1 MWKKY
6 SLYESLI
13 GAILIMSAALFFVDR
28 SFRNAVIVGATIVC
42 AIALRFIPKLRGY
55 QFTAW
60 IIVVV
65 ALGMF
70 YPQVLQLPQTLGIA
84 DTTLKDKWVML
95 IAIQL
100 VMFGMGTQMKL
111 HDFVEVAKQP
121 QAVMIGVLGQ
131 FTIMPLVG
139 WGLTKCFHFENPE
152 IAAGI
157 ILIGSCSAGLASNV
171 MAYIAKANLALSIS
185 MTSVTTIMAPIM
197 TPLWMKLL
205 AGELVEVKP
214 FHMMMEIVKMVIV
227 PIGAALLH
235 DYMTRASARGK
246 RVVFGLAA
254 ASAGWLVFLIC
265 GGWNWLKLNTAAE
278 MLPWIGAGGFV
289 LGAVVVGLIYHYAV
303 KVLPLLEKI
312 MPALAMFGIVYVTL
326 VTTAAGRDNLLKVG
340 GALFAAAALHNVLGY
355 VFAFYL
361 ARACKL
367 DEPSCRTV
375 AFEVG
380 LQNGGM
386 ASGIASSLG
395 KLGTMGLAA
404 AIFIPWMNISGSI
417 LANYWRKKV
426 EKAVASP
433 LGAAQ
438 SKES

>member
-1 MWKKY
+1 MNTYWQP
-6 SLYESLI
+6 LLVVATVALAI
-13 GAILIMSAALFFVDR
+13 G
-28 SFRNAVIVGATIVC
+28 
-42 AIALRFIPKLRGY
+42 LRFIPKLRGY

-95 IAIQL
+95 IMIQL

-121 QAVMIGVLGQ
+121 QAVMIGVVGQ

-139 WGLTKCFHFENPE
+139 WGLTKCFHFEPE

-157 ILIGSCSAGLASNV
+157 ILVGSCSAGLASNV
-171 MAYIAKANLALSIS
+171 MAYIAKANLALSIA

-197 TPLWMKLL
+197 TPLWMKIL
-205 AGELVEVKP
+205 AGELVEVNP
-214 FHMMMEIVKMVIV
+214 FHMMMEIIKMVIV
-227 PIGAALLH
+227 PIGAGLLH
-235 DYMTRASARGK
+235 DYLTMARPRGR
-246 RVVFGLAA
+246 RVVYVLAVLSA
-254 ASAGWLVFLIC
+254 SYLAFLMCGGWKWISIHASAG
-265 GGWNWLKLNTAAE
+265 A
-278 MLPWIGAGGFV
+278 LPWIGAGGFC
-289 LGAVVVGLIYHYAV
+289 LGAIVAGLIYHFV
-303 KVLPLLEKI
+303 VRSLPRLEKW
-312 MPALAMFGIVYVTL
+312 MPSLAMFGIVYVTL
-326 VTTAAGRDNLLKVG
+326 VTTAAGRDNLVKVG
-340 GALFAAAALHNVLGY
+340 GALFVAAALHNVLGY
-355 VFAFYL
+355 VFAYWL

-367 DEPSCRTV
+367 DTASCRTV

-417 LANYWRKKV
+417 LANYWAKRPGKN
-426 EKAVASP
+426 SP

>member
-1 MWKKY
+1 MNTLWQPT
-6 SLYESLI
+6 LVL
-13 GAILIMSAALFFVDR
+13 LTVAL
-28 SFRNAVIVGATIVC
+28 AVG
-42 AIALRFIPKLRGY
+42 LRFTKLRGY

-60 IIVVV
+60 IVAVV
-65 ALGMF
+65 ALGMC
-70 YPQVLQLPQTLGIA
+70 YPQVLELPRTLHIA
-84 DTTLKDKWVML
+84 DTTLKDKWFMLVM
-95 IAIQL
+95 IQL

-121 QAVMIGVLGQ
+121 QAVMIGVVGQ

-139 WGLTKCFHFENPE
+139 WGLTKAFHFEPE

-185 MTSVTTIMAPIM
+185 MTSVTTVMAPIM

-214 FHMMMEIVKMVIV
+214 FHMMMEIIKMVIV

-235 DYMTRASARGK
+235 DFLTRASARGK
-246 RVVFGLAA
+246 QVVFGVASVSAA
-254 ASAGWLVFLIC
+254 WLVFLIC
-265 GGWNWLKLNTAAE
+265 GGWSWIKGAATPE
-278 MLPWIGAGGFV
+278 VLPWIGAGGFC
-289 LGAVVVGLIYHYAV
+289 LGAVVVGVIYHYALR
-303 KVLPLLEKI
+303 VLPVMEKW

-326 VTTAAGRDNLLKVG
+326 VTTAAGRDNLLKIG

-386 ASGIASSLG
+386 ASGIASALG

-417 LANYWRKKV
+417 LANYWRKKA
-426 EKAVASP
+426 ERAE
-433 LGAAQ
+433 AAQ
-438 SKES
+438 NI

>member
-1 MWKKY
+1 MNSWQP
-6 SLYESLI
+6 L
-13 GAILIMSAALFFVDR
+13 
-28 SFRNAVIVGATIVC
+28 AVIALLAL
-42 AIALRFIPKLRGY
+42 AIGLRFTKLRGY

-60 IIVVV
+60 IVVVV

-70 YPQVLQLPQTLGIA
+70 YPQVLELPRTLGVA

-95 IAIQL
+95 IMIQL

-171 MAYIAKANLALSIS
+171 MAFIAKANLALSIS
-185 MTSVTTIMAPIM
+185 MTSVTTVLAPIM

-205 AGELVEVKP
+205 AGELVDVKP
-214 FHMMMEIVKMVIV
+214 FHMMMEIIKMVIV

-235 DYMTRASARGK
+235 DYLTRASGRG
-246 RVVFGLAA
+246 RRIVFGLAGLSA
-254 ASAGWLVFLIC
+254 AWLAFLIL
-265 GGWNWLKLNTAAE
+265 GGWTWLKGAVPAAG
-278 MLPWIGAGGFV
+278 LPWIGAGGFC
-289 LGAVVVGLIYHYAV
+289 LGAIVVGLMYHYAV
-303 KVLPLLEKI
+303 RVLPMMEKW

-326 VTTAAGRDNLLKVG
+326 VTTAAGRDNLLHVG
-340 GALFAAAALHNVLGY
+340 GALFAAAALHNTLGY
-355 VFAFYL
+355 VFAFYM
-361 ARACKL
+361 AKACKM
-367 DEPSCRTV
+367 DEASCRTV

-395 KLGTMGLAA
+395 KLSTMGLAA

-417 LANYWRKKV
+417 LANYWRKRVPKPDTN
-426 EKAVASP
+426 ED
-433 LGAAQ
+433 
-438 SKES
+438 

>member
-1 MWKKY
+1 MN
-6 SLYESLI
+6 SLWQPLLVILTVALAI
-13 GAILIMSAALFFVDR
+13 G
-28 SFRNAVIVGATIVC
+28 
-42 AIALRFIPKLRGY
+42 LRFSPKLRGY

-60 IIVVV
+60 IVAVV
-65 ALGMF
+65 ALGMI
-70 YPQVLQLPQTLGIA
+70 YPQVLQLPRTLHIA
-84 DTTLKDKWVML
+84 DTDLKDKWAML
-95 IAIQL
+95 IMIQL

-121 QAVMIGVLGQ
+121 QAVLIGVLGQ

-139 WGLTKCFHFENPE
+139 YGLTRVFHFENPE

-157 ILIGSCSAGLASNV
+157 ILVGSCSAGLASNV
-171 MAYIAKANLALSIS
+171 MAYIAKANLALSIA
-185 MTSVTTIMAPIM
+185 MTSVTTVLAPIM

-214 FHMMMEIVKMVIV
+214 FGMMMEIIKMVIV

-235 DYMTRASARGK
+235 DYLSRASTRG
-246 RVVFGLAA
+246 RRGVFGLAA
-254 ASAGWLVFLIC
+254 VSVGWLMFLSF
-265 GGWNWLKLNTAAE
+265 GGWTWMKGQVAADV
-278 MLPWIGAGGFV
+278 LPWIGAGGFC
-289 LGAVVVGLIYHYAV
+289 LGAVVVGLVYHYAV
-303 KVLPLLEKI
+303 KSLPRLEKI
-312 MPALAMFGIVYVTL
+312 MPMLAMVGIVYVTL

-340 GALFAAAALHNVLGY
+340 GALFAAAALHNVIGY
-355 VFAFYL
+355 VMAFWL
-361 ARACKL
+361 ARACKM
-367 DEPSCRTV
+367 DTASCRTV

-417 LANYWRKKV
+417 LANYWAKRTGAKV
-426 EKAVASP
+426 GTNDK
-433 LGAAQ
+433 
-438 SKES
+438 